1 MCEVNE
7 YNPPD
12 SIAEPA
18 NSQNESEYGDGRITM
33 NMMSRPAQIV
43 IKATGV
49 SNLTDI
55 LIDRHH
61 TSADR

>member
-12 SIAEPA
+12 AIADPT
-18 NSQNESEYGDGRITM
+18 NSQNEREYGDGRITM
-33 NMMSRPAQIV
+33 NTMSRPAQIM

-49 SNLTDI
+49 SNLTAI
-55 LIDRHH
+55 
-61 TSADR
+61 